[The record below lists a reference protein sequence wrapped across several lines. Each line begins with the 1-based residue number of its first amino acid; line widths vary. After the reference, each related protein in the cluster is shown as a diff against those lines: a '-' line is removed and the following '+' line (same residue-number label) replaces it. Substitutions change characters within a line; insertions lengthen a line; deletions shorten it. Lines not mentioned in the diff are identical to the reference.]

1 MWKLYCLAGDLDTDI
16 VEADSNV
23 GRVDESSIGSGDTV
37 GGGLVDSG
45 HGGDG
50 VGGDLGDDSQ
60 VSDSPGMGSVQ
71 GNDRLSGVGI
81 GQGTHNVPQQF
92 LNNDFKVNL
101 KA

>member
-1 MWKLYCLAGDLDTDI
+1 M
-16 VEADSNV
+16 
-23 GRVDESSIGSGDTV
+23 GRVESSIGSGDTAS
-37 GGGLVDSG
+37 GGLEDRG
-45 HGGDG
+45 QGGG

-60 VSDSPGMGSVQ
+60 VSDRVGMGSVQ